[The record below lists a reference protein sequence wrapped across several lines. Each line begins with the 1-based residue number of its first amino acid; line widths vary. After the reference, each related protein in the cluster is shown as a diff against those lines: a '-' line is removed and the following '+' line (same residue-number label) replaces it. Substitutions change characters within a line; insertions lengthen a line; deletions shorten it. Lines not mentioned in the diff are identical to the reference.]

1 MSVLVPSIDSG
12 ADMKTI
18 LWDTDRLVGVE
29 PIVSKAASKMIQNE
43 QIITKWAPVLLKME
57 LDNLLWKDDNHI
69 QVKKLWEYLTTYCYL
84 PRLANFSVLEN
95 AIRAGVASDE
105 AFAIASSISDDRYSG
120 LKYNT
125 SVMEVYP
132 SDYLV
137 KVLTALKQLNQE
149 KQEEQG
155 SQGTGT
161 GDGYDDY
168 TSTASAGGADHV
180 AEGQGGGSTV
190 TPRQVGD
197 TRFFMSVKL
206 DNTRVIRDLQK
217 YLDEVI
223 THLSTTDNCDVE
235 LSLEVS
241 ANAPDGFA
249 PETVRTVSENCRT
262 MRVNDFGFD
271 K

>member
-1 MSVLVPSIDSG
+1 
-12 ADMKTI
+12 
-18 LWDTDRLVGVE
+18 
-29 PIVSKAASKMIQNE
+29 
-43 QIITKWAPVLLKME
+43 ME
-57 LDNLLWKDDNHI
+57 LDNLLWKDDSHI

-84 PRLANFSVLEN
+84 PRLANFSVLES

-120 LKYNT
+120 LRYNT
-125 SVMEVYP
+125 SVMEVYS

-137 KVLTALKQLNQE
+137 KVLTVLKQLNQE
-149 KQEEQG
+149 KQEQ
-155 SQGTGT
+155 QGTAGT
-161 GDGYDDY
+161 SIGDDGY
-168 TSTASAGGADHV
+168 TSPASPGGADRV
-180 AEGQGGGSTV
+180 GKGIGGGPA
-190 TPRQVGD
+190 TPQPQPQVGD

-217 YLDEVI
+217 YLDEVV
-223 THLSTTDNCDVE
+223 THLSTTDNCDVK

-262 MRVNDFGFD
+262 LRVDNFGFD

>member
-1 MSVLVPSIDSG
+1 
-12 ADMKTI
+12 MKTI
-18 LWDTDRLVGVE
+18 LWDVDRLIGVE

-43 QIITKWAPVLLKME
+43 QIITKWAPSLLKME

-84 PRLANFSVLEN
+84 PRLANFSVLEST
-95 AIRAGVASDE
+95 IRAGVASDE
-105 AFAIASSISDDRYSG
+105 SFAIASSINGERYTE

-125 SVMEVYP
+125 TVADVYP

-137 KVLTALKQLNQE
+137 KVLVALKQINQDMQARQ
-149 KQEEQG
+149 KEQQGVPSDPVTTGGPENTSVDQSG
-155 SQGTGT
+155 SGSASITV
-161 GDGYDDY
+161 
-168 TSTASAGGADHV
+168 SPVKTA
-180 AEGQGGGSTV
+180 
-190 TPRQVGD
+190 GD

-223 THLSTTDNCDVE
+223 THLSTVDNCEVD

-241 ANAPDGFA
+241 AHAVNGF
-249 PETVRTVSENCRT
+249 PQGTVRTVSENCRT
-262 MRVNDFGFD
+262 LRVSDFGFEQ
-271 K
+271 